1 MKKLKWLKIAGGL
14 TLSILVVIA
23 LVAANSKDAQ
33 RRLLDPEV
41 LVHVEGAEA
50 LLNDKELKERLLLE
64 RVFDP
69 NGRLS
74 QLDLLKVERFVQ
86 KMEEVKSVRVYRK
99 LCGKW
104 FIEAWLR
111 KPIARIFSED
121 GASCYLDSDG
131 KTISVTNLHTANVL
145 VFSGKINE
153 PIQGMD
159 VQEIINNDSL
169 KNIRKLDDFYR
180 ISNYVCNDPFLA
192 PLIGQVYLEK
202 NGEFVLI
209 PLVGEQKII
218 FGSAHSNR
226 QVEDKFKRLKIFYE
240 EGLPYEGWKKY
251 SEINVKY
258 DGQIVCRRNNSS
270 IN

>member
-1 MKKLKWLKIAGGL
+1 MKKLTWVRIAGGSL
-14 TLSILVVIA
+14 LVL
-23 LVAANSKDAQ
+23 LVLLGLLAAKNKEAQ
-33 RRLLDPEV
+33 RGISDPEV
-41 LVHVEGAEA
+41 LVHVDGADA
-50 LLNDKELKERLLLE
+50 LLNDKELKERLLSE
-64 RVFDP
+64 RVFDR
-69 NGRLS
+69 NGNLS

-86 KMEEVKSVRVYRK
+86 KMEEVKSVRVYKK
-99 LCGKW
+99 LGGRW

-111 KPIARIFSED
+111 KPIARIFRED
-121 GASCYLDSDG
+121 GASCYLDSEG
-131 KTISVTNLHTANVL
+131 KSIGVTKLHTANVL
-145 VFSGKINE
+145 VFSGKIDE
-153 PIQGMD
+153 PIHGID

-192 PLIGQVYLEK
+192 PLIGQVYLEN

-218 FGSAHSNR
+218 FGSAHSNK
-226 QVEDKFKRLKIFYE
+226 QVKDKFKRLKIFYE
-240 EGLPYEGWKKY
+240 EGMPYEGWKKY

-270 IN
+270 IY